1 MTMWKKYAVVLFV
14 CTLAAASCMTDK
26 PNTEEMLPGRWMA
39 AEATRNG
46 KPTGTLTDLFFEFLP
61 NDSLYTNIAGSP
73 QGMRFYV
80 EDGVIQQRKGP
91 FDADYKVQ
99 SITEKE
105 MVLNTTLNGFDFTI
119 KFVRQGR

>member
-1 MTMWKKYAVVLFV
+1 
-14 CTLAAASCMTDK
+14 MTDK